1 MTAGGSSRGDRERLL
16 EAGAASQGAEHPLSH
31 GRAAD
36 IGSADEEDADGH
48 GLTAYH
54 KAKLWDMHQ
63 EFLPPG
69 IVILT
74 GAGISKESGIDTFR
88 DKDGL
93 WTRVNLEEVAAIEA
107 WHRDKKKVLDFY
119 NDTRRSFR
127 AAHIEP
133 NAAHRALARLE
144 REYQGEV
151 TVVTQNI
158 DPLHEQAGSKNVIHM
173 HGRDG
178 EVRCMN
184 CSKVFESDIDLTPQS
199 VCPKCQA
206 VGELRPHIVWF
217 GEMPLYMD
225 EIYAALERCGLFLSI
240 GTSGEVYPAAGFVLH
255 VRRKAPRAR
264 TVELNLEATG
274 NQPLF
279 HEHIYG
285 PATQVVPAYVERVL
299 ADGWRQ

>member
-1 MTAGGSSRGDRERLL
+1 
-16 EAGAASQGAEHPLSH
+16 
-31 GRAAD
+31 
-36 IGSADEEDADGH
+36 
-48 GLTAYH
+48 
-54 KAKLWDMHQ
+54 MHQ

-93 WTRVNLEEVAAIEA
+93 WTRVNLEEVATIEA
-107 WHRDKKKVLDFY
+107 WYRDKKKVLDFY

-144 REYQGEV
+144 KEYEGEV

-158 DPLHEQAGSKNVIHM
+158 DPLHEMAGSRNVIHM

-178 EVRCMN
+178 EIRCMN
-184 CSKVFESDIDLTPQS
+184 CSTVFESEVDLTPQS
-199 VCPKCQA
+199 VCPNCQA

-217 GEMPLYMD
+217 GEMPLHMD

-274 NQPLF
+274 NQSLF

-285 PATQVVPAYVERVL
+285 PATQVVPTYVERVL